1 MALQQTGRKPTLC
14 QNPHD
19 DEENTMRAL
28 YPDKAEPS
36 VKYGAFTKVD
46 PAAMNTSTGAISFLL
61 QDAHI
66 TADRGN
72 RLPFMFIRIGRDRN
86 QKRHRLAASAAQ
98 LPQSLPADRPH
109 SCA

>member
-1 MALQQTGRKPTLC
+1 ML
-14 QNPHD
+14 
-19 DEENTMRAL
+19 AL
-28 YPDKAEPS
+28 YSDKVEPG

-46 PAAMNTSTGAISFLL
+46 PAAMNTFTDAASFLL

-72 RLPFMFIRIGRDRN
+72 RLLFMFTRIGRNRN